1 MKMSSSKHQ
10 DYIKLHL
17 QSLLNE
23 LATSVLSSLPSDLAS
38 FTLSFLES
46 RKKCELSHPE
56 QEELKHLRIEVE
68 RLRSGHNPDEET
80 EVESISNSDSDD
92 IIEDHEILAPVVKK
106 YRTSVS
112 AEAYGLWNRKSEFNP
127 RQISKTNEQ
136 RQRIIE
142 VINKCFMF
150 SALDKTEREVL
161 ILAFEERKFEPG
173 FDVIRQGD
181 DGNELFVVDSGELAC
196 SKRFGQ
202 DKDARF
208 IKNYGPGDAFG
219 ELALLYNV
227 PRAASIKATSEAIC
241 WVLDRD
247 CFNHIVKEAARKKRE
262 TYESFLASVK
272 LFKEIDDYE
281 RSQMADALQ
290 TIEYES
296 GEYVIHEGEW
306 GDVFYIVEEGQAV
319 ATKTLVPGKAPEEVL
334 KYEPGGYFGELALLK
349 GAPRAANV
357 IATSHLKCAI
367 MDRRAFKR
375 LLGPLEDILKRN
387 ASGYEGYKF

>member
-1 MKMSSSKHQ
+1 MSGSKHQ
-10 DYIKLHL
+10 EYIKANL

-23 LATSVLSSLPSDLAS
+23 FATEVLSSLPQDLPS
-38 FTLSFLES
+38 FTLKWLQS
-46 RKKCELSHPE
+46 RKKSELSGPE
-56 QEELKHLRIEVE
+56 LEELKYLRNEVE
-68 RLRSGHNPDEET
+68 KLRSGHNPEEET
-80 EVESISNSDSDD
+80 EVESSSSSNSSEVV
-92 IIEDHEILAPVVKK
+92 EDHEILAPVVKK

-112 AEAYGLWNRKSEFNP
+112 AEAYGEWNRKAEFSA
-127 RQISKTNEQ
+127 RRIEKTNEQ
-136 RQRIIE
+136 RQRIVE

-150 SALDKTEREVL
+150 SPLDKMEREVL
-161 ILAFEERKFEPG
+161 ILAFEERKFSPG
-173 FDVIRQGD
+173 FDVIVQGD

-202 DKDARF
+202 DKEARF

-227 PRAASIKATSEAIC
+227 PRAASIKATTESIC

-247 CFNHIVKEAARKKRE
+247 CFNNIVKEAARKKRE
-262 TYESFLASVK
+262 TYENFLSQVE
-272 LFKEIDDYE
+272 LFKEIDAYE

-290 TIEYES
+290 TIEYNA

-306 GDVFYIVEEGQAV
+306 GDVFYIVEEGHAV
-319 ATKTLVPGKAPEEVL
+319 ATKTLVPGKAPEEVF
-334 KYEPGGYFGELALLK
+334 KYQPGGYFGELALLK

-357 IATSHLKCAI
+357 IATTHLKCAI